1 MSQFRLDSYGLSQSI
16 CECGE
21 RIGKQEKEIMIRII
35 KKFAKILNRQQKSRV
50 IIIGIMMVIGA
61 FLETLGVGLILPLV
75 KAIMTPDFIE
85 TNEYARKACEIL
97 DLHMTRTFMIAL
109 IAALIFV
116 YLFKNLY
123 LFVEYYVQYRFICN
137 NRFAVQRRLME
148 VYLHR
153 PYEYF
158 LNAESGEIVRVVTND
173 TQNTFNLLGTVLSFF
188 TEAIVSVALIITI
201 VAADPF
207 MAFLL
212 AAVLGGMMFVI
223 DSLIKPVLGRAGVRF
238 QQNSAKT
245 NKWLLQAISGIKEV
259 KVTEKEDYFLDQF
272 SKYGKRAIDS
282 EKKNLVLGQVP
293 RLSIEAF
300 GISAMLAVIAILM
313 WRGREVN
320 TMLPQL
326 AAFAMAAVRLMPSV
340 NRMSAF
346 LNAMSYQE
354 PALDKMLEH
363 LSAAQRWE
371 QNREPAS
378 DHQVPDADR
387 TGKCQNRDMAVMDQA
402 VTDETDLTLDYQV
415 ELSDIT
421 YAYPN
426 AEHPVLE
433 HADMVI
439 PVGKSVGIVGV
450 SGAGKTTAIDILLG
464 LLPAQAGRVLVDGED
479 IRENYADWLTHLGY
493 IPQMIFMLD
502 DTIRANVAF
511 GIPAKDAS
519 DEKVWKALEE
529 AQLKA
534 FVQSL
539 PDGLDTTIG
548 ERGVRLSGGQR
559 QRIGIAR
566 ALYTD
571 PELLIF
577 DEATSALDNETE
589 SAIMESI
596 NALHGKKTLV
606 IIAHRLTTIEECDMV
621 YRVENR
627 EIKRER

>member
-1 MSQFRLDSYGLSQSI
+1 M
-16 CECGE
+16 
-21 RIGKQEKEIMIRII
+21 
-35 KKFAKILNRQQKSRV
+35 RV

-75 KAIMTPDFIE
+75 SAITTPDIIE
-85 TNEYARKACEIL
+85 TNKYAKMVCEIF
-97 DLHMTRTFMIAL
+97 DLHATRTFIIVV

-116 YLFKNLY
+116 YIFKNLY
-123 LFVEYYVQYRFICN
+123 LFFEYYVQYRFICN
-137 NRFAVQRRLME
+137 NRFAVQCKLMN

-158 LNAESGEIVRVVTND
+158 LNAESGEIVRVVTTD
-173 TQNTFNLLGTVLSFF
+173 TSSTFLLLSTVLSFF
-188 TEAIVSVALIITI
+188 TEAVVSAALIITI
-201 VAADPF
+201 IAADPF

-212 AAVLGGMMFVI
+212 AVVLGGMMLLI
-223 DSLIKPVLGRAGVRF
+223 GKLIKPVLRRAGLKY
-238 QQNSAKT
+238 QKNAGKM
-245 NKWLLQAISGIKEV
+245 NKWLLQSISGIKEI
-259 KVTEKEDYFLDQF
+259 KVAEKEEYFLDQF

-282 EKKNLVLGQVP
+282 EKKNSVLGTVP
-293 RLSIEAF
+293 RLAIEAF

-313 WRGREVN
+313 WKGREVD

-326 AAFAMAAVRLMPSV
+326 SAFAMAAVRLMPSV
-340 NRMSAF
+340 NRMSAS
-346 LNAMSYQE
+346 LNSMSYQE

-363 LSAAQRWE
+363 LSVAQRWE
-371 QNREPAS
+371 SERDGETAIGLRENAAACDS
-378 DHQVPDADR
+378 NGQ
-387 TGKCQNRDMAVMDQA
+387 KIKLDQ
-402 VTDETDLTLDYQV
+402 QV

-421 YAYPN
+421 YSYPN
-426 AEHPVLE
+426 TEQAVLE
-433 HADMVI
+433 HANMVI
-439 PVGKSVGIVGV
+439 PIGKSVGIVGS
-450 SGAGKTTAIDILLG
+450 SGSGKTTAIDILLG
-464 LLPAQAGRVLVDGED
+464 LLPPQAGQVLVDGMD
-479 IRENYADWLTHLGY
+479 IREDYDGWLAHLGY

-511 GIPAKDAS
+511 GIPAKEVDDAQ
-519 DEKVWKALEE
+519 VWKALEE
-529 AQLKA
+529 AQLKE

-589 SAIMESI
+589 AAIMESI
-596 NALHGKKTLV
+596 NALHGRKTLV
-606 IIAHRLTTIEECDMV
+606 IIAHRLTTIEECDIV
-621 YRVENR
+621 YRVENGK
-627 EIKRER
+627 IKKA

>member
-1 MSQFRLDSYGLSQSI
+1 
-16 CECGE
+16 
-21 RIGKQEKEIMIRII
+21 MIRII
-35 KKFAKILNRQQKSRV
+35 KKFAKILNKQQKLRV

-75 KAIMTPDFIE
+75 TAITTPDFIE
-85 TNEYARKACEIL
+85 TNQYAKMVCEIL
-97 DLHMTRTFMIAL
+97 DLHAARTFL
-109 IAALIFV
+109 IAVISALIFV
-116 YLFKNLY
+116 YIFKNLY
-123 LFVEYYVQYRFICN
+123 LFFEYYVQYRFICN
-137 NRFAVQRRLME
+137 NRFSVQRRLME

-153 PYEYF
+153 SYEFF
-158 LNAESGEIVRVVTND
+158 LSAESGEIVRVVTSD
-173 TQNTFNLLGTVLSFF
+173 TQSTFTLLSTVLSFF
-188 TEAIVSVALIITI
+188 TEAVVSFALIITI
-201 VAADPF
+201 IAADPF
-207 MAFLL
+207 MACLL
-212 AAVLGGMMFVI
+212 ALVLGGMMFLI
-223 DSLIKPVLGRAGVRF
+223 GRLIKPVLRRAGLKY
-238 QQNSAKT
+238 QKNAAKM
-245 NKWLLQAISGIKEV
+245 NKWLLQAITGIKEI
-259 KVTEKEDYFLDQF
+259 KVAEKEEYFLEQF

-282 EKKNLVLGQVP
+282 EKKNLVLGTVP

-313 WRGREVN
+313 WKGREVD

-326 AAFAMAAVRLMPSV
+326 SAFAMAAVRLMPSV
-340 NRMSAF
+340 NRMSSA
-346 LNAMSYQE
+346 LNSMSYQE

-363 LSAAQRWE
+363 LSVAQRWE
-371 QNREPAS
+371 SERDGETAVGLRGNAAACDSNR
-378 DHQVPDADR
+378 Q
-387 TGKCQNRDMAVMDQA
+387 KI
-402 VTDETDLTLDYQV
+402 TLDRQV

-421 YAYPN
+421 YSYPN

-433 HADMVI
+433 HANMVI
-439 PVGKSVGIVGV
+439 PVGKSVGIVGS
-450 SGAGKTTAIDILLG
+450 SGSGKTTAIDILLG
-464 LLPAQAGRVLVDGED
+464 LLPLQAGQVLVDGID
-479 IRENYADWLTHLGY
+479 IREDYDGWLAHLGY

-511 GIPAKDAS
+511 GVPAKNVD
-519 DEKVWKALEE
+519 DTQVWKALEE
-529 AQLKA
+529 AQLKE

-589 SAIMESI
+589 AAIMESI
-596 NALHGKKTLV
+596 NALHGRKTLV

-621 YRVENR
+621 YRVENGK
-627 EIKRER
+627 IVKER

>member
-1 MSQFRLDSYGLSQSI
+1 
-16 CECGE
+16 
-21 RIGKQEKEIMIRII
+21 MIRVIR
-35 KKFAKILNRQQKSRV
+35 KFAKILNRQQKMRV

-75 KAIMTPDFIE
+75 SAITTPDIIE
-85 TNEYARKACEIL
+85 TNKYAKMVCEIF
-97 DLHMTRTFMIAL
+97 DLHATRTFIIVV

-116 YLFKNLY
+116 YIFKNLY
-123 LFVEYYVQYRFICN
+123 LFFEYYVQYRFICN
-137 NRFAVQRRLME
+137 NRFAVQCKLMD

-153 PYEYF
+153 PYEYY

-173 TQNTFNLLGTVLSFF
+173 TQNTFNLLSTVLSFF
-188 TEAIVSVALIITI
+188 TEAVVSVALIITI
-201 VAADPF
+201 IVADPF
-207 MAFLL
+207 MAFLM
-212 AAVLGGMMFVI
+212 AMVLGGMMLLI
-223 DSLIKPVLGRAGVRF
+223 GKLIKPVLKRAGVKF

-259 KVTEKEDYFLDQF
+259 KVAEKEEYFLEQF

-313 WRGREVN
+313 WKGREVD

-326 AAFAMAAVRLMPSV
+326 SAFAMAAVRLMPSV
-340 NRMSAF
+340 NRMSAA
-346 LNAMSYQE
+346 LNIMSYQE

-363 LSAAQRWE
+363 LSVAEKWE
-371 QNREPAS
+371 KEHAGETVVGVR
-378 DHQVPDADR
+378 
-387 TGKCQNRDMAVMDQA
+387 
-402 VTDETDLTLDYQV
+402 ETDTVSDGREMTLDRQV

-421 YAYPN
+421 YSYPN
-426 AEHPVLE
+426 TEQPVLE
-433 HADMVI
+433 HANMVI
-439 PVGKSVGIVGV
+439 PVGKSVGIVGA

-464 LLPAQAGRVLVDGED
+464 LLPPQVGQVLVDGVD
-479 IRENYADWLTHLGY
+479 IREDYGGWLAHLGY

-511 GIPAKDAS
+511 GVPTKDV
-519 DEKVWKALEE
+519 DDTQVWKALEE
-529 AQLKA
+529 AQLKE

-589 SAIMESI
+589 AAIMEAI
-596 NALHGKKTLV
+596 NALHGRKTLV
-606 IIAHRLTTIEECDMV
+606 IIAHRLTTIEECDIV
-621 YRVENR
+621 YRVENGKI
-627 EIKRER
+627 EKER

>member
-1 MSQFRLDSYGLSQSI
+1 MVQITRKFSQ
-16 CECGE
+16 
-21 RIGKQEKEIMIRII
+21 
-35 KKFAKILNRQQKSRV
+35 ILNKQQKVRV
-50 IIIGIMMVIGA
+50 IIIGIMMILGA
-61 FLETLGVGLILPLV
+61 ALETLGVGLILPLV
-75 KAIMTPDFIE
+75 SAITTPDIIE
-85 TNEYARKACEIL
+85 TNKYAKMVCEVL
-97 DLHMTRTFMIAL
+97 DLHTTRTFMIVV

-116 YLFKNLY
+116 YIFKNLY
-123 LFVEYYVQYRFICN
+123 LFFEYYVQYRFICN
-137 NRFAVQRRLME
+137 NRFAVQCKLMD

-153 PYEYF
+153 PYEYY

-173 TQNTFNLLGTVLSFF
+173 TQNTFNLLSTVLSFF
-188 TEAIVSVALIITI
+188 TEAVVSVALIITI
-201 VAADPF
+201 IVADPF
-207 MAFLL
+207 MAFLM
-212 AAVLGGMMFVI
+212 AMVLGGMMLLI
-223 DSLIKPVLGRAGVRF
+223 GKLIKPVLKRAGVKF

-259 KVTEKEDYFLDQF
+259 KVAEKEEYFLDQF

-313 WRGREVN
+313 WKGREVD

-326 AAFAMAAVRLMPSV
+326 SAFAMAAVRLMPSV
-340 NRMSAF
+340 NRMSAA
-346 LNAMSYQE
+346 LNTMSYQE

-363 LSAAQRWE
+363 LSVAEKWE
-371 QNREPAS
+371 NEHTGETVVGVQETGVSSDGRE
-378 DHQVPDADR
+378 
-387 TGKCQNRDMAVMDQA
+387 M
-402 VTDETDLTLDYQV
+402 TLDRQV

-421 YAYPN
+421 YSYPN
-426 AEHPVLE
+426 TEQPVLE
-433 HADMVI
+433 RANMVI
-439 PVGKSVGIVGV
+439 PVGKSVGIVGA
-450 SGAGKTTAIDILLG
+450 SGSGKTTAIDILLG
-464 LLPAQAGRVLVDGED
+464 LLPPQAGHVLVDGVD
-479 IRENYADWLTHLGY
+479 IRKDYGGWLAHLGY

-511 GIPAKDAS
+511 GVPTKDV
-519 DEKVWKALEE
+519 DDTQVWKALEE
-529 AQLKA
+529 AQLKE

-589 SAIMESI
+589 AAIMESI
-596 NALHGKKTLV
+596 NALHGRKTLV
-606 IIAHRLTTIEECDMV
+606 IIAHRLTTIEECDIV
-621 YRVENR
+621 YRVENGK
-627 EIKRER
+627 IVNER

>member
-1 MSQFRLDSYGLSQSI
+1 
-16 CECGE
+16 
-21 RIGKQEKEIMIRII
+21 MIQII
-35 KKFAKILNRQQKSRV
+35 DKFSKILSKQQKIRV

-75 KAIMTPDFIE
+75 TAITTPNIIE
-85 TNEYARKACEIL
+85 TNKYARMVCEML
-97 DLHMTRTFMIAL
+97 DLHATRTFMIVV

-116 YLFKNLY
+116 YIFKNVY
-123 LFVEYYVQYRFICN
+123 LFFEYYVQARFICN
-137 NRFAVQRRLME
+137 NRFAVQCKLMD

-158 LNAESGEIVRVVTND
+158 LNAESGEIVRVVTSD
-173 TQNTFNLLGTVLSFF
+173 TQNTFNLLSTVLSFF

-201 VAADPF
+201 IAADPF
-207 MAFLL
+207 MAFLM
-212 AAVLGGMMFVI
+212 AAVLGGMMLVLNK
-223 DSLIKPVLGRAGVRF
+223 LIKPVLKRAGVKY

-259 KVTEKEDYFLDQF
+259 KVAEKEDYFQEQF

-313 WRGREVN
+313 WRGREVD

-326 AAFAMAAVRLMPSV
+326 SAFAMAAVRLMPSV
-340 NRMSAF
+340 NRMSAS
-346 LNAMSYQE
+346 LNTMSYQE

-363 LSAAQRWE
+363 LSVAHRWE
-371 QNREPAS
+371 QERKGHLDGEEDSALHSEEGTVPAS
-378 DHQVPDADR
+378 NVMAAVPD
-387 TGKCQNRDMAVMDQA
+387 MAL
-402 VTDETDLTLDYQV
+402 DEQV

-421 YAYPN
+421 YSYPN

-433 HADMVI
+433 CANMVI
-439 PVGKSVGIVGV
+439 PVGKSVGIVGA
-450 SGAGKTTAIDILLG
+450 SGSGKTTAIDILLG
-464 LLPAQAGRVLVDGED
+464 LLPPQAGCVLVDGVD
-479 IRENYADWLTHLGY
+479 IREDYGGWLSHLGY

-511 GIPAKDAS
+511 GIPGKEVD
-519 DEKVWKALEE
+519 DGQVWKALEE
-529 AQLKA
+529 AQLKE

-589 SAIMESI
+589 AAIMESI
-596 NALHGKKTLV
+596 NALHGRKTLV

-621 YRVENR
+621 YRVENGW
-627 EIKRER
+627 IVKER

>member
-1 MSQFRLDSYGLSQSI
+1 
-16 CECGE
+16 
-21 RIGKQEKEIMIRII
+21 MIRII
-35 KKFAKILNRQQKSRV
+35 KKFAKILNKQQKLRV

-75 KAIMTPDFIE
+75 TAITTPDFIE
-85 TNEYARKACEIL
+85 KNEYAKLVCEFL
-97 DLHMTRTFMIAL
+97 DLHAARTFL
-109 IAALIFV
+109 IAVISALIFV
-116 YLFKNLY
+116 YIFKNLY
-123 LFVEYYVQYRFICN
+123 LFLEYYVQYRFICN
-137 NRFAVQRRLME
+137 NRFSVQRSLMD

-158 LNAESGEIVRVVTND
+158 LNAESGEIVRVVTGD
-173 TQNTFNLLGTVLSFF
+173 TANTFALLSTVLSFF
-188 TEAIVSVALIITI
+188 TEAVVSAALIITI
-201 VAADPF
+201 IAADPF

-212 AAVLGGMMFVI
+212 AAVLGGMMLLI
-223 DSLIKPVLGRAGVRF
+223 GRLIKPVLKRAGLKY

-259 KVTEKEDYFLDQF
+259 KVAEKEEYFLDQF

-282 EKKNLVLGQVP
+282 EKKNQVLGTVP

-313 WRGREVN
+313 WKGREVD

-326 AAFAMAAVRLMPSV
+326 SAFAMAAVRLMPSV
-340 NRMSAF
+340 NRMSAS
-346 LNAMSYQE
+346 LNSMSYQE

-363 LSAAQRWE
+363 LSVAQRWE
-371 QNREPAS
+371 SERDDEVAVGLRENAACDS
-378 DHQVPDADR
+378 NGQ
-387 TGKCQNRDMAVMDQA
+387 KI
-402 VTDETDLTLDYQV
+402 TLDRQV
-415 ELSDIT
+415 ELSDII
-421 YAYPN
+421 YSYPN

-433 HADMVI
+433 HANMVI
-439 PVGKSVGIVGV
+439 PVGKSVGIVGA
-450 SGAGKTTAIDILLG
+450 SGSGKTTAIDILLG
-464 LLPAQAGRVLVDGED
+464 LLPPQAGQVLVDGIN
-479 IRENYADWLTHLGY
+479 IREDYDGWLAHLGY

-511 GIPAKDAS
+511 GIPAKEVDDS
-519 DEKVWKALEE
+519 QVWKALEE
-529 AQLKA
+529 AQLKE

-571 PELLIF
+571 PELLLF

-589 SAIMESI
+589 AAIMESI
-596 NALHGKKTLV
+596 NALHGRKTLV

-621 YRVENR
+621 YRVENGK
-627 EIKRER
+627 IVKER

>member
-1 MSQFRLDSYGLSQSI
+1 MV
-16 CECGE
+16 
-21 RIGKQEKEIMIRII
+21 RII
-35 KKFAKILNRQQKSRV
+35 KKFSKILNEQQKVRV
-50 IIIGIMMVIGA
+50 LIIGTMMVVGA

-75 KAIMTPDFIE
+75 SAITAPDVIE
-85 TNEYARKACEIL
+85 TNKYAKRVCEIL
-97 DLHMTRTFMIAL
+97 DLHAARTFIIVV

-116 YLFKNLY
+116 YIFKNLY
-123 LFVEYYVQYRFICN
+123 LFFEYYVQYRFICN
-137 NRFAVQRRLME
+137 NRFAVQYRLME

-158 LNAESGEIVRVVTND
+158 LNAESGEIVRVVTSD
-173 TQNTFNLLGTVLSFF
+173 TQNAFNLLSTVLSFF
-188 TEAIVSVALIITI
+188 TEAVVSIALIVTI
-201 VAADPF
+201 IAADPF

-212 AAVLGGMMFVI
+212 AAVLGGMMLLI
-223 DSLIKPVLGRAGVRF
+223 GQLIKPVLKRAGVKY

-245 NKWLLQAISGIKEV
+245 NKWLLQAISGIKEI
-259 KVTEKEDYFLDQF
+259 KVAEKEEYFLEQF

-282 EKKNLVLGQVP
+282 EKKNQVLGTVP

-313 WRGREVN
+313 WKGREVD

-326 AAFAMAAVRLMPSV
+326 SAFAMAAVRLMPSV
-340 NRMSAF
+340 NRMSSA
-346 LNAMSYQE
+346 LNSMSYQE

-363 LSAAQRWE
+363 LSVAQRWE
-371 QNREPAS
+371 SERDGETAVGLRGNAAACDSNR
-378 DHQVPDADR
+378 Q
-387 TGKCQNRDMAVMDQA
+387 KI
-402 VTDETDLTLDYQV
+402 TLDRQV

-421 YAYPN
+421 YSYPN

-433 HADMVI
+433 HANMVI
-439 PVGKSVGIVGV
+439 PVGKSVGIVGS
-450 SGAGKTTAIDILLG
+450 SGSGKTTAIDILLG
-464 LLPAQAGRVLVDGED
+464 LLPLQAGQVLVDGID
-479 IRENYADWLTHLGY
+479 IREDYDGWLAHLGY

-511 GIPAKDAS
+511 GVPAKNVD
-519 DEKVWKALEE
+519 DTQVWKALEE
-529 AQLKA
+529 AQLKE

-589 SAIMESI
+589 AAIMESI
-596 NALHGKKTLV
+596 NALHGRKTLV

-621 YRVENR
+621 YRVENGK
-627 EIKRER
+627 IVKER

>member
-1 MSQFRLDSYGLSQSI
+1 MT
-16 CECGE
+16 
-21 RIGKQEKEIMIRII
+21 RII
-35 KKFAKILNRQQKSRV
+35 KKFTQILNKQQKARV

-75 KAIMTPDFIE
+75 SAITTPNIIE
-85 TNEYARKACEIL
+85 TNKYAKMVCEIF
-97 DLHMTRTFMIAL
+97 DLHATRTFMIVV
-109 IAALIFV
+109 IGALIFV
-116 YLFKNLY
+116 YIFKNLY
-123 LFVEYYVQYRFICN
+123 LFFEYYVQYRFICN
-137 NRFAVQRRLME
+137 NRFAVQCKLMN

-173 TQNTFNLLGTVLSFF
+173 TANTFALLSTVLSFF
-188 TEAIVSVALIITI
+188 TEAVVSIALIITI
-201 VAADPF
+201 IAADAF

-212 AAVLGGMMFVI
+212 AAVLGGMMFLI
-223 DSLIKPVLGRAGVRF
+223 GKLIKPVLKRAGVKF
-238 QQNSAKT
+238 QQNAGKM
-245 NKWLLQAISGIKEV
+245 NKWLLQSISGIKEV
-259 KVTEKEDYFLDQF
+259 KVAEKEEYFLEQF

-282 EKKNLVLGQVP
+282 EKKNNVLGTVP

-313 WRGREVN
+313 WKGREVD

-326 AAFAMAAVRLMPSV
+326 SAFAMAAVRLMPSV
-340 NRMSAF
+340 NRMSSA
-346 LNAMSYQE
+346 LNSMSYQE

-363 LSAAQRWE
+363 LSVAERWE
-371 QNREPAS
+371 NERDGEVSESVVENVIAS
-378 DHQVPDADR
+378 DTNGQKIKLDR
-387 TGKCQNRDMAVMDQA
+387 
-402 VTDETDLTLDYQV
+402 QV
-415 ELSDIT
+415 ELTDVT
-421 YAYPN
+421 YSYPN
-426 AEHPVLE
+426 AEHPVLD
-433 HADMVI
+433 HANMVI
-439 PVGKSVGIVGV
+439 PVGKSVGIVGA
-450 SGAGKTTAIDILLG
+450 SGSGKTTAIDILLG
-464 LLPAQAGRVLVDGED
+464 LLPPQAGQVLVDGVDIQED
-479 IRENYADWLTHLGY
+479 YDGWLSHLGY

-511 GIPAKDAS
+511 GISMKEV
-519 DEKVWKALEE
+519 DEAQVWKALEE
-529 AQLKA
+529 AQLKE

-589 SAIMESI
+589 AAIMESI
-596 NALHGKKTLV
+596 NALHGRKTMV
-606 IIAHRLTTIEECDMV
+606 IIAHRLTTIEECDIV
-621 YRVENR
+621 YRVENG
-627 EIKRER
+627 EINHAV

>member
-1 MSQFRLDSYGLSQSI
+1 
-16 CECGE
+16 
-21 RIGKQEKEIMIRII
+21 MIRII
-35 KKFAKILNRQQKSRV
+35 KKFAKILNKQQKVRV

-75 KAIMTPDFIE
+75 SAITTPNIIE
-85 TNEYARKACEIL
+85 TNKYAKMVCEVF
-97 DLHMTRTFMIAL
+97 DLHATRTFMIVV

-116 YLFKNLY
+116 YIFKNLY
-123 LFVEYYVQYRFICN
+123 LFLEYYVQYRFICN
-137 NRFAVQRRLME
+137 NRFSVQCKLMD

-158 LNAESGEIVRVVTND
+158 LNAESGEIVRVVTSD
-173 TQNTFNLLGTVLSFF
+173 TQNTFNLLSTVLSFF
-188 TEAIVSVALIITI
+188 TEAVVSTALIITI
-201 VAADPF
+201 IVADPF

-212 AAVLGGMMFVI
+212 AAVLGGMMLLI
-223 DSLIKPVLGRAGVRF
+223 GRLIKPVLKRAGVKY

-259 KVTEKEDYFLDQF
+259 KVAEKEEYFLEQF

-282 EKKNLVLGQVP
+282 EKKNSVLGTVP
-293 RLSIEAF
+293 RLAIEAF

-313 WRGREVN
+313 WKGREVD

-326 AAFAMAAVRLMPSV
+326 SAFAMAAVRLMPSV
-340 NRMSAF
+340 NRMSAS
-346 LNAMSYQE
+346 LNSMSYQE

-363 LSAAQRWE
+363 LSVAQRWE
-371 QNREPAS
+371 SERDGETAVGIRENTAACDS
-378 DHQVPDADR
+378 NGRKITLDHQV
-387 TGKCQNRDMAVMDQA
+387 
-402 VTDETDLTLDYQV
+402 
-415 ELSDIT
+415 ELAAIT
-421 YAYPN
+421 YSYPN
-426 AEHPVLE
+426 AERPVLE
-433 HADMVI
+433 HANMVI
-439 PVGKSVGIVGV
+439 PVGKSVGIVGA
-450 SGAGKTTAIDILLG
+450 SGSGKTTAIDILLG
-464 LLPAQAGRVLVDGED
+464 LLSPQAGQVLVDGVD
-479 IRENYADWLTHLGY
+479 IREDYSGWLAHLGY

-511 GIPAKDAS
+511 GIPAKEVDDS
-519 DEKVWKALEE
+519 QVWKALEE
-529 AQLKA
+529 AQLKE
-534 FVQSL
+534 FVLSL

-589 SAIMESI
+589 AAIMESI
-596 NALHGKKTLV
+596 NALHGQKTMV

-621 YRVENR
+621 YRVENG
-627 EIKRER
+627 EIVKER